1 MVFQSALPLPLT
13 FARVS
18 SLAEKVQ
25 ELSSLVLASVVSYKA
40 TITFRAIIFLV
51 QLSFWTG
58 QCSTSTSLCIACVFT
73 NSRLQVWYS
82 VIKTLRF
89 RYNSHFRSQ
98 SCQMH
103 GESIYATDT
112 HLSAR
117 YSVFWY
123 QLYKHYQ
130 SVLGEEPFE
139 NTSLSAASFRPLGF
153 SRFSPCVVST
163 LYSHKDDLAIFRFP
177 TLWFRVGRDT
187 AWVPTLR
194 KTTVGCSDYLLRA
207 YLSRSLDV
215 SLPCFIL
222 YRNRSIFMVATRF
235 CLHLLNTYYLKIW
248 A

>member
-40 TITFRAIIFLV
+40 TITFCAIIFLV

-103 GESIYATDT
+103 AYFIYLRKVGSSQTPSF
-112 HLSAR
+112 LS
-117 YSVFWY
+117 
-123 QLYKHYQ
+123 
-130 SVLGEEPFE
+130 SVLQALLEHIRRGAFWEQRASPL
-139 NTSLSAASFRPLGF
+139 LSSALWGSFDFL
-153 SRFSPCVVST
+153 
-163 LYSHKDDLAIFRFP
+163 
-177 TLWFRVGRDT
+177 RV
-187 AWVPTLR
+187 
-194 KTTVGCSDYLLRA
+194 
-207 YLSRSLDV
+207 
-215 SLPCFIL
+215 
-222 YRNRSIFMVATRF
+222 
-235 CLHLLNTYYLKIW
+235 
-248 A
+248 